1 MNDEPLI
8 EATVEMVL
16 IEHPELI
23 KPGLR
28 FIEKRE
34 KINGAGIINLVF
46 EDVKLEKRVLVEV
59 KRGTASRQDIGQV
72 VDYFGALR
80 ETETEA
86 EIIFVANEI
95 KTSFKIALSML
106 GVEYRE
112 IRIEHRP
119 VVVFQTA
126 GKVSTKKPL
135 DEYLLDWI
143 RRLAVK
149 DYEQK
154 KQTNIDYRGLE
165 VILQEVEEKYGICSC
180 EILEKNGARTVKHP
194 ENSLKVANAADFLH
208 EMQKPA

>member
-72 VDYFGALR
+72 NFILLVQGN
-80 ETETEA
+80 TEIT
-86 EIIFVANEI
+86 
-95 KTSFKIALSML
+95 
-106 GVEYRE
+106 
-112 IRIEHRP
+112 
-119 VVVFQTA
+119 Q
-126 GKVSTKKPL
+126 L
-135 DEYLLDWI
+135 DLDKRFYLL
-143 RRLAVK
+143 
-149 DYEQK
+149 
-154 KQTNIDYRGLE
+154 
-165 VILQEVEEKYGICSC
+165 
-180 EILEKNGARTVKHP
+180 
-194 ENSLKVANAADFLH
+194 ADFT
-208 EMQKPA
+208 